1 MHLKSRSY
9 CQKCILQISSKS
21 REHRREKNLKMG
33 ASDPLPEVIVLQK
46 VKITIADRIQLQT
59 RKDTV
64 RGVV

>member
-1 MHLKSRSY
+1 
-9 CQKCILQISSKS
+9 
-21 REHRREKNLKMG
+21 MG

-64 RGVV
+64 RGSITRVEDLTRLLCLKLGLPLYCTSQ